1 MLFRSGYYYEE
12 ERRVREAIEKLIICS
27 GQINDVYRLYEEMFG
42 ENDLDGSVQLVEEIS
57 VFFESV
63 KENYKQRSAR
73 TTRELIL

>member
-1 MLFRSGYYYEE
+1 MGYYYEE

-63 KENYKQRSAR
+63 KENYKQRNAR

>member
-1 MLFRSGYYYEE
+1 MGYYYEE
-12 ERRVREAIEKLIICS
+12 ERRVREPIEKLIICS

>member
-1 MLFRSGYYYEE
+1 MGYYYEE

-27 GQINDVYRLYEEMFG
+27 GQINDVYRLYEEMYG
-42 ENDLDGSVQLVEEIS
+42 ENDLDGIVQLVEEIS

>member
-1 MLFRSGYYYEE
+1 M
-12 ERRVREAIEKLIICS
+12 
-27 GQINDVYRLYEEMFG
+27 YRLYEEMFG

>member
-1 MLFRSGYYYEE
+1 MGYYYEE

-27 GQINDVYRLYEEMFG
+27 GQINDVYRLYEEMFV

>member
-1 MLFRSGYYYEE
+1 MGYYYEE

-42 ENDLDGSVQLVEEIS
+42 ENDLDGSVQLVEDIS

>member
-1 MLFRSGYYYEE
+1 MGYYYEE